1 MARRGRRLEA
11 HLVEL
16 GPTAHDVAAA
26 LVAGNGTLDDLV
38 EATGHETATVLGTI
52 TLLEMAGL
60 VTSTYGRYRAA
71 GRLASSADG
80 VLRTQGASRR
90 PRRGTVPAAGSRDPP
105 ELPGR
110 TSPC

>member
-1 MARRGRRLEA
+1 M
-11 HLVEL
+11 
-16 GPTAHDVAAA
+16 A

-38 EATGHETATVLGTI
+38 GATGPESATVLGTI

-60 VTSTYGRYRAA
+60 ATSTYGRYRAA

-80 VLRTQGASRR
+80 VLRAPRAIRR
-90 PRRGTVPAAGSRDPP
+90 PRTGTVPAAGSRGPP

>member
-1 MARRGRRLEA
+1 M
-11 HLVEL
+11 
-16 GPTAHDVAAA
+16 AAA
-26 LVAGNGTLDDLV
+26 LIAGNATLDDLV
-38 EATGHETATVLGTI
+38 AVTGHESATVLGTI

-60 VTSTYGRYRAA
+60 ATSTYGRYRAA

-80 VLRTQGASRR
+80 VLRVPRRSRP
-90 PRRGTVPAAGSRDPP
+90 PRRGTGPAAASRGPP